1 MDYQNP
7 SEPLDYPLVA
17 GECEIELGS
26 MDIRKVS

>member
-7 SEPLDYPLVA
+7 SEPLDYPLMP
-17 GECEIELGS
+17 GECEIGLGS